1 MKIATFYDHIL
12 DISRQEGISTVEALK
27 LAREMGVE
35 AVEASG
41 NNIVGREDEMG
52 QELAMA
58 DMAISTVPAYFDFG
72 RDGDVERQATPILEA
87 ARFLGAD
94 KLLVIPGFFA
104 EEDSPE
110 QREAQLV
117 CMEEGVNKLAELA
130 AGYGVSLVMEEYDS
144 ELAPYSTMEGV
155 RRFLDRC
162 PGLSAAFDSG
172 NFRFAA
178 QDLLEAYD
186 LLKDRI
192 AHVHLKDRA
201 YSQSNGEEPKMAVD
215 GVPMYPAPVGGGD
228 LPLEKLMDL
237 LKRDGYDGIY
247 TIEHYGSNMTLD
259 YLRQSVAWVK
269 EQLGKE

>member
-58 DMAISTVPAYFDFG
+58 DMAISTVPA
-72 RDGDVERQATPILEA
+72 
-87 ARFLGAD
+87 

-269 EQLGKE
+269 EQLGKK